1 MCCIRGADIS
11 IVFKPERLQ
20 TAISVEGI
28 HGTPENSKV
37 KLDGYG
43 YICICKV
50 YAPVYTSKFLSQN
63 IISDGV
69 LMEQGFQL
77 LKSKG
82 KVMIRPPGVRDT
94 WIPLYLD
101 PDGRAYI
108 TDKLIN
114 RPPVISTF
122 AIRNAPISM
131 DVWHARL
138 GHRSHGYL
146 EAMKRFPQY
155 KEAGFNTSTQ
165 LYTLPLSQP
174 RHLKSL
180 KCPYFRNQASQDEKL
195 DNL

>member
-50 YAPVYTSKFLSQN
+50 YIPVYISKFLSQN

-82 KVMIRPPGVRDT
+82 EVKIKPP
-94 WIPLYLD
+94 
-101 PDGRAYI
+101 
-108 TDKLIN
+108 
-114 RPPVISTF
+114 
-122 AIRNAPISM
+122 
-131 DVWHARL
+131 
-138 GHRSHGYL
+138 
-146 EAMKRFPQY
+146 
-155 KEAGFNTSTQ
+155 
-165 LYTLPLSQP
+165 
-174 RHLKSL
+174 
-180 KCPYFRNQASQDEKL
+180 
-195 DNL
+195 